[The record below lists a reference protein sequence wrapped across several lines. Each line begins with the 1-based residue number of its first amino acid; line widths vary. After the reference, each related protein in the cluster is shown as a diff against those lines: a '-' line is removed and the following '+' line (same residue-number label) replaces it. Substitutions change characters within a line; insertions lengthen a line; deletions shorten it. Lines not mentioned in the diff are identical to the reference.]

1 MEDFKVF
8 FRWLK
13 ERKIYDLWVKNRY
26 NYAIKNNLYMIFHP
40 HDKFLDDV
48 MDVIPDAPSL
58 YKFEYFL
65 SSMAVSFMWCDTP
78 EGSAFW
84 DFVFYVFNIEF
95 NHIRHNAQ
103 TREILYQKYTEI
115 RDNVKK
121 ENQEV
126 IDELLN
132 VSTHL
137 LKS

>member
-26 NYAIKNNLYMIFHP
+26 SYAIKNNLYMMFHP
-40 HDKFLDDV
+40 HDK
-48 MDVIPDAPSL
+48 
-58 YKFEYFL
+58 KFEYFL

-95 NHIRHNAQ
+95 NHIHHNARA
-103 TREILYQKYTEI
+103 REILYQKYTEI

>member
-40 HDKFLDDV
+40 YGK
-48 MDVIPDAPSL
+48 S
-58 YKFEYFL
+58 FEYFL

-95 NHIRHNAQ
+95 NYIHHNARA
-103 TREILYQKYTEI
+103 REILYQKYTEI

>member
-40 HDKFLDDV
+40 HDKSLDDV

-58 YKFEYFL
+58 YKFRYFL
-65 SSMAVSFMWCDTP
+65 SSTTVSFMWCNTP
-78 EGSAFW
+78 EGNAFW
-84 DFVFYVFNIEF
+84 DFVSYVFNIEF
-95 NHIRHNAQ
+95 NHIHHNIQ
-103 TREILYQKYTEI
+103 TWRFLQQKYAEI
-115 RDNVKK
+115 RDDVKK

-126 IDELLN
+126 IDGLLN
-132 VSTHL
+132 VSAHL

>member
-40 HDKFLDDV
+40 HDKSF
-48 MDVIPDAPSL
+48 APSL
-58 YKFEYFL
+58 YKFRYFL
-65 SSMAVSFMWCDTP
+65 SSTAVSFMWCNTP
-78 EGSAFW
+78 EGNAFW

-95 NHIRHNAQ
+95 NHIHHNTQ
-103 TREILYQKYTEI
+103 TWRFLQQKYAEI
-115 RDNVKK
+115 QDDVKK

-126 IDELLN
+126 IDGLLN

>member
-65 SSMAVSFMWCDTP
+65 SSMALP
-78 EGSAFW
+78 
-84 DFVFYVFNIEF
+84 
-95 NHIRHNAQ
+95 
-103 TREILYQKYTEI
+103 
-115 RDNVKK
+115 
-121 ENQEV
+121 
-126 IDELLN
+126 
-132 VSTHL
+132 
-137 LKS
+137 